1 MAFKTDYTW
10 QDVGDIAKADGSA
23 TTQAEKEAIAKEWNE
38 TNKASGEKEQSLANF
53 HRSQRNALLVETDWT
68 QSRDVVLTNDAAW
81 KTYRQA
87 LRDLPSHSS
96 FPNLQDSDYPTSCHV

>member
-38 TNKASGEKEQSLANF
+38 KNKASGEKEQSLANF
-53 HRSQRNALLVETDWT
+53 HRSQRNALLAETDYYGL
-68 QSRDVVLTNDAAW
+68 SDVTMSNKM

-96 FPNLQDSDYPTSCHV
+96 FPNLQDSDYPTKPS